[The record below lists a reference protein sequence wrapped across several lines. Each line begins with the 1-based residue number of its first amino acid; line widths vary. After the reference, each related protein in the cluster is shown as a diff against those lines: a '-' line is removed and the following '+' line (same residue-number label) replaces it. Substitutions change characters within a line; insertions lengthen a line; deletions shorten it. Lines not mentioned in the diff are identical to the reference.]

1 MIEGAAVTHRQFH
14 QTLIFIHEEERMI
27 RGIIVPYFLYGL
39 CRALRIVVS
48 PLLFFS
54 KENRVKSGS
63 QSRLGLEAGISGW
76 EIREYQELFKSAVEY
91 YGEET
96 VARLFVDHSK
106 EYLEQ
111 VTRFVKSESIT
122 HYGFSSRT
130 CQEKGALRL
139 FKILYLGVFFYLRG
153 ITPIVF
159 LADFHN
165 RRFRI
170 EAIIIS
176 AFGGLVVTM
185 VSSRTVKSL
194 FPHRRIIGP
203 HIMPFSRA
211 SAEEIG
217 TIASDYSTPSQYD
230 VVFSGSLY
238 EPRKTTLKSIQERL
252 ETRNI
257 SFEILTRLPG
267 GVRVPEEEYWKRMLA
282 SRMVITTADQTF
294 VERGGDFLEIPH
306 MVYRYLE
313 VLLTGRL
320 LVAPCFPGVE
330 QYFVPDEEFLS
341 FSSCE
346 DAADKIEAVLGSSE
360 RLKSIQD
367 AGNRKATELV
377 ASNAFWYG
385 IESGLGSACIH

>member
-1 MIEGAAVTHRQFH
+1 
-14 QTLIFIHEEERMI
+14 MI
-27 RGIIVPYFLYGL
+27 RGLIFPFCVYGL
-39 CRALRIVVS
+39 CLVLRIVAVPFRILRKGERAEGNS
-48 PLLFFS
+48 AC
-54 KENRVKSGS
+54 K
-63 QSRLGLEAGISGW
+63 LGLEAGIKGW
-76 EIREYQELFKSAVEY
+76 EIREYQELYISAVEY

-96 VARLFVDHSK
+96 VARLFIDHSK

-111 VTRFVKSESIT
+111 VTQFVGSESVT

-130 CQEKGALRL
+130 CQEKGFLRFL
-139 FKILYLGVFFYLRG
+139 KMLYLGVFFYIRG

-165 RRFRI
+165 RQFRI
-170 EAIIIS
+170 EAIMIS

-203 HIMPFSRA
+203 HIMPFSRV

-217 TIASDYSTPSQYD
+217 QMAANYTAPNQYD

-238 EPRKTTLKSIQERL
+238 EPRETTLRDIKNRL
-252 ETRNI
+252 ESRNI
-257 SFEILTRLPG
+257 SLEILTRLPG
-267 GVRVPEEEYWKRMLA
+267 GVRVPEEEYWNRMLA
-282 SRMVITTADQTF
+282 SKMVITTADQTF

-320 LVAPCFPGVE
+320 LVAPGFPGVE

-346 DAADKIEAVLGSSE
+346 EAASKIESVLGSSE
-360 RLKSIQD
+360 RLKAIQN
-367 AGNRKATELV
+367 AGNRKAKALV
-377 ASNAFWYG
+377 ASSAFWYG
-385 IESGLGSACIH
+385 IESGLGSACIQ